1 MSLTELLAILGGVV
15 LAGVVAHG
23 AWAARKAGPR
33 RASPQIEPSLQPG
46 GSAERR
52 EPNLDQAQAAVAEP
66 FAQGAA
72 GTSGEISPTVP
83 LGPGSDEPTVPSV
96 ARPPR
101 KASTRIDALIDA
113 IASIT
118 VEGPVSG
125 EMALA
130 HLPGS
135 RRAGTKPF
143 HIEGLNMVNGEWEL
157 PAPGQR
163 YSEFQAG
170 LQMANRS
177 GALNEIEYSEFVQKL
192 QAFVDGIGGFVQ
204 FPDMLDVVARAR
216 ELDQFASEHDA
227 QLAVRLQSREA
238 AWTLGFVQ
246 QVALRHGFVPGAV
259 PGRLV
264 LPAAE
269 EGLPPVLTL
278 GFEAQAALAE
288 DPQASA
294 LRELTLS
301 LDVPQTPEA
310 AEPFAAWQEAARSL
324 ARDFEAELCDD
335 RGYQLNLHAFTAIDE
350 GLRGLY
356 RALAERDLAAGSLA
370 ARRLFS

>member
-46 GSAERR
+46 AAAGAERR

-66 FAQGAA
+66 FEQLDGSA
-72 GTSGEISPTVP
+72 TVP

-101 KASTRIDALIDA
+101 KPSTRIDALIDA
-113 IASIT
+113 IAGIT

-125 EMALA
+125 EMVLA

-204 FPDMLDVVARAR
+204 FPDMLDVVARSR

-238 AWTLGFVQ
+238 AWTLGYVQ

-301 LDVPQTPEA
+301 LDVPQTPES